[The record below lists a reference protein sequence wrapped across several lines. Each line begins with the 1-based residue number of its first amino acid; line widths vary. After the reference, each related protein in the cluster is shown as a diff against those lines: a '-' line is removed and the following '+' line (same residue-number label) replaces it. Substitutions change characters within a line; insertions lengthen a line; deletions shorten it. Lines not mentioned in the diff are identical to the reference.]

1 MLQQYERNIKPA
13 TYMTSAW
20 CLPPAPHP
28 PPLRSISINILYQK
42 HFDVQT
48 RKSYD
53 ERFFFFF
60 FNIRKIFI
68 SFLGWDRRDAK
79 KTIKADEKI
88 FFFFWVKREEI
99 KRSQK
104 YDIQK
109 MLVETATMVIVFEMI
124 LMAYWYKCRKWFP
137 FLLVL
142 SILSHPF
149 YIVRFLSYYY
159 YHFT

>member
-28 PPLRSISINILYQK
+28 PRFVQFPSISFIKNTLMFRPGK
-42 HFDVQT
+42 VMMND
-48 RKSYD
+48 
-53 ERFFFFF
+53 FFFF

-68 SFLGWDRRDAK
+68 SFLWWNRRDAK
-79 KTIKADEKI
+79 KTIKADEKN